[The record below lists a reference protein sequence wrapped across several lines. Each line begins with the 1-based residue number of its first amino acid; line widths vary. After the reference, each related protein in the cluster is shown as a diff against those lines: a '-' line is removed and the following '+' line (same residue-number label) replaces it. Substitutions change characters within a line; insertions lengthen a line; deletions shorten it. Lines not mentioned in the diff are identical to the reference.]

1 MTQLLLPETRPTLSR
16 TALVAVLA
24 AHIGTGWALLER
36 RAAEEVA
43 APVVSVQLLNMA
55 APEQPVVQSPPPPK
69 VQPVPAK
76 ATVTRVTTPEPLAAP
91 APEPEPVPEPVA
103 PAEPTAPLQ
112 EVRPAPVVATAA
124 PESVK
129 SAPCTVKVKYGP
141 EPHFPEQ
148 LKREPITMVRVA
160 LDVVIGS
167 DGRAR
172 DIKVAT
178 SSGYA
183 YVDDVVMQ
191 TLARRWRFESCRV
204 DGRMQEIRV
213 IQSFVFKLKG

>member
-1 MTQLLLPETRPTLSR
+1 MTQPLLPETRPAVAR
-16 TALVAVLA
+16 TILLVVLVAHA
-24 AHIGTGWALLER
+24 GAGWALLASATAEVH
-36 RAAEEVA
+36 AAA
-43 APVVSVQLLNMA
+43 VVSVQLVNMEA
-55 APEQPVVQSPPPPK
+55 SEPPSVQPPPRNVRREQP
-69 VQPVPAK
+69 K
-76 ATVTRVTTPEPLAAP
+76 ATVTRVTTPAPLAAP

-103 PAEPTAPLQ
+103 PAEPAPAVQ
-112 EVRPAPVVATAA
+112 EVRPAPVMATAA
-124 PESVK
+124 PEPVK